1 MKENVKVFL
10 IALVIGMIV
19 AFVVCYKFDN
29 TIFSNALETKV
40 SYFVVGTYNNKEDAL
55 EKSKNINTS
64 IIYVKNGIYEV
75 VIGAYNKKET
85 ISLMESYF
93 TDLGYNYKI
102 KTLKVDN
109 DFIRKIDTYEYLIKT
124 SDKKYFKELN
134 ASILKEFSLYI
145 N

>member
-10 IALVIGMIV
+10 IALVIGMIA

-55 EKSKNINTS
+55 EKSKNVNTS
-64 IIYVKNGIYEV
+64 IIYDKNGIYEV

-93 TDLGYNYKI
+93 NDLGYHYKI
-102 KTLKVDN
+102 GTLKVDN
-109 DFIRKIDTYEYLIKT
+109 DFIRKIDTYESLIKT